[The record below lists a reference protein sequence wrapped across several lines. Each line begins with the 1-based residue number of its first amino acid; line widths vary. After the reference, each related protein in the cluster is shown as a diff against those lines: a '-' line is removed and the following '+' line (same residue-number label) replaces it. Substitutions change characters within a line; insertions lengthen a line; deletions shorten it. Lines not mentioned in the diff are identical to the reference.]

1 MLMLTQNSKVIMDF
15 LKEDLLINL
24 NIIGIIEN
32 EAEVKIYVDN
42 VENPK
47 GIVVD
52 KGYFYYI
59 YSKNDDFIEEVIES
73 FNKDGYYGFSGIE
86 KSIADKIKGRYKV
99 VEWDN
104 PCTLYYLPK
113 ENLDFGK
120 IKNEV
125 RSIDVKDAEIIDF
138 HYEFRDSSSIEEIR
152 KDILHRPS
160 SGVYKNGELV
170 CWVLTHD
177 DNSLGIMYTKEEHRK
192 MGYAVDVTIDIAAK
206 HLAKGKIPYLQI
218 IERNNMSPGLAKKCG
233 FVECGKVVW
242 FGIKVG
248 NPKEP

>member
-1 MLMLTQNSKVIMDF
+1 MLILTQNSKAIMDF

-24 NIIGIIEN
+24 NTIGIIEN
-32 EAEVKIYVDN
+32 ESKVKIYVDN

-52 KGYFYYI
+52 NGYFHFI
-59 YSKNDDFIEEVIES
+59 YSKNDDFIEEVIDG
-73 FNKDGYYGFSGIE
+73 FNEDGYYGFPGIE
-86 KSIADKIKGRYKV
+86 KSIADKIKERYKV
-99 VEWDN
+99 VDWDN

-113 ENLDFGK
+113 ENLDLRK

-125 RSIDVKDAEIIDF
+125 RSIDVKDAETINYY
-138 HYEFRDSSSIEEIR
+138 YEFKDSGSIEEIR

-160 SGVYKNGELV
+160 SGVYKDGELV

-177 DNSLGIMYTKEEHRK
+177 DNSLGIMYTKVEHRK
-192 MGYAVDVTIDIAAK
+192 MGYAVDVTIDLAAK
-206 HLAKGKIPYLQI
+206 HIAQGKIPYLQI
-218 IERNNMSPGLAKKCG
+218 LERNNMSPGLAKKCG

-248 NPKEP
+248 NPK